1 MADFKPSGI
10 RVSSIVGTVVAP
22 AEENRFNDEVKE
34 LRIAVNHGY
43 KDKKT
48 DEWKQTSTTWITYSA
63 YGEFGQALGE
73 FQKGD
78 QVEISDAALETRTY
92 EKKDGGEGIAI
103 TARYGNIDLV
113 SRKETAG
120 ADGFVPAG
128 GGF

>member
-10 RVSSIVGTVVAP
+10 RTSSIVGTVVAP
-22 AEENRFNDEVKE
+22 AAPSRLNDQVQE

-43 KDKKT
+43 KDKAT
-48 DEWKQTSTTWITYSA
+48 QEWKQTSTTWITYSA
-63 YGEFGQALGE
+63 YGDFGTRLQD

-78 QVEISDAALETRTY
+78 QVEIEDAALETRTY

-103 TARYGNIDLV
+103 TARYGTIDLI
-113 SRKETAG
+113 SRKGEG
-120 ADGFVPAG
+120 DGFTPDAG

>member
-10 RVSSIVGTVVAP
+10 RASSIVGTVVAP
-22 AEENRFNDEVKE
+22 AAPSRLNDQVQE

-43 KDKKT
+43 KDKAT
-48 DEWKQTSTTWITYSA
+48 QEWKQTSTTWITYSGFGE
-63 YGEFGQALGE
+63 YGTRLQD

-78 QVEISDAALETRTY
+78 QVEIEDAALETRTY

-103 TARYGNIDLV
+103 TARYGTIDLI
-113 SRKETAG
+113 SRKGEG
-120 ADGFVPAG
+120 DGFTPDAG